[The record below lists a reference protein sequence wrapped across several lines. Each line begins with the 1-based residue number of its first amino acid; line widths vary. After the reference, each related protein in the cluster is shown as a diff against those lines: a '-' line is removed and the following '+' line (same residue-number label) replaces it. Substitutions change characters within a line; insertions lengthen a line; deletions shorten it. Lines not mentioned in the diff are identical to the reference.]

1 MSSCRPRSKGAP
13 VPRFGR
19 RPTSATDDRTA
30 ESRANVAAVTDVVE
44 ALTRATTSE
53 EAIRTALDLVRERF
67 GWAYGSYWRV
77 DPAGRAL
84 TFVQESGSAGDE
96 FRQVTL
102 AASFREGVGLAG
114 RAWRARDL
122 VFVPDLGRLGDCVR
136 APGRPAGRGAQRH
149 LLPAD
154 GGRPGHRHDG
164 LLQHGDP
171 RAVRRPPG
179 HPPRDR
185 SPGLPGDRT
194 GAHRGAAGAGGP
206 GHGGREHGSPRDLPV
221 APAGRS
227 RWALRWRASARGSAG
242 PTGPTGPWTRRTGR

>member
-1 MSSCRPRSKGAP
+1 M
-13 VPRFGR
+13 PRFGR

-136 APGRPAGRGAQRH
+136 APAAQRVGVRSGICFP
-149 LLPAD
+149 LMEDDQVTGTMDFFSTETLEPSAD
-154 GGRPGHRHDG
+154 RLDTLRAIGRLVSQAIERVLTAERQAQAAQDMA
-164 LLQHGDP
+164 
-171 RAVRRPPG
+171 AVNTVLREISHSSSREE
-179 HPPRDR
+179 
-185 SPGLPGDRT
+185 SL
-194 GAHRGAAGAGGP
+194 GAALASI
-206 GHGGREHGSPRDLPV
+206 REGFGWAYGS
-221 APAGRS
+221 
-227 RWALRWRASARGSAG
+227 
-242 PTGPTGPWTRRTGR
+242 TGPWTRRTGR